1 MTPHKSISAASIVIR
16 RPTVAPREGLRRL
29 IENCG
34 SSKHDCA
41 IVFITAAIESGVNTG
56 PAIIA
61 LGGELGLNRKHV
73 AIILHGEA
81 GENAELHRWRRG
93 NDGTYALWS

>member
-1 MTPHKSISAASIVIR
+1 MKPQNAISAASIIIR
-16 RPTVAPREGLRRL
+16 RPTVDPHEGLRRL

-81 GENAELHRWRRG
+81 GENAELHRWRR
-93 NDGTYALWS
+93 DSDEAYSLLP